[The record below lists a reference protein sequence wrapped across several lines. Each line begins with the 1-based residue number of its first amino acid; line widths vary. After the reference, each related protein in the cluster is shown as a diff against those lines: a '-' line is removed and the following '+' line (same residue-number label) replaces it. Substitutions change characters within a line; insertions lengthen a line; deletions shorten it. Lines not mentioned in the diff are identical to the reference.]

1 MKGRTPVILLVG
13 FLLLNLISAWLMPIQ
28 EDEAYYWMYAQNLDW
43 GYFDHPPMV
52 ALMIKMGTA
61 FFGGEFGTRIIST
74 LLSILTCFVIWQMVP
89 QKSKKQ
95 KGSVLLFLLIIL
107 SIPLF
112 HVYGFI
118 TTPDV
123 PLLFFSALYLL
134 VFKNFL
140 QKTSWVNT
148 FKLGIAAA
156 LLLFSKY
163 HGALVIFF
171 ALLPNL
177 KLLGNKKLYVAG
189 LTGLLF
195 FFPHILWQ
203 YHNDFVTFRYHL
215 FGRVENQFLWKN
227 VMNYVLNT
235 FLVLNPLF
243 VGLVLYQSIIKR
255 KSLFNDKTLL
265 FVFWG
270 GLFFFALS
278 SVRDHVEPHWI
289 TFTSIPLVL
298 MIHEFVLG
306 KLKLYKPIVMYG
318 LVSLTLLVLVRLAIV
333 LPFPWQSDLFEFQN
347 DYFYEIDS
355 LSGDAKVAYVN
366 SYPKSAMHTFYTG
379 SPAFSYNCVPYGK
392 KQYDYWNYEDSY
404 NDQDVFLVGN
414 WHSTWFDTLKMK
426 SGHPLLYNYVEHFP
440 VISKAELE
448 VLEYNELVRMG
459 EENPLSLQIHN
470 PNKFDLNFNKGPL
483 PISIRLYFRNH
494 EGNYY
499 SILKNYNL
507 DKIKPGETKIIKGT
521 FVPDFPA
528 DEYRM
533 IVSLKPGYLYAVAL
547 TPGNMVQVVD
557 NKFP

>member
-1 MKGRTPVILLVG
+1 MKGKTPVLLLVG

-52 ALMIKMGTA
+52 ALMIKIGTT
-61 FFGGEFGTRIIST
+61 FFGGEFGTRIIT
-74 LLSILTCFVIWQMVP
+74 TFLSVLTCFVIWQMVP
-89 QKSKKQ
+89 QKSKEQ
-95 KGSVLLFLLIIL
+95 KGSILLFLIIIL

-123 PLLFFSALYLL
+123 PLLFFSALYLW
-134 VFKNFL
+134 VFKSFL
-140 QKTSWVNT
+140 KDTGWANT

-163 HGALVIFF
+163 HGVLVIFF

-177 KLLGNKKLYVAG
+177 KLLGNKKLYIAG
-189 LTGLLF
+189 LTGLIF
-195 FFPHILWQ
+195 FSPHILWQ

-243 VGLVLYQSIIKR
+243 VGIVLYYNIIKR
-255 KSLFNDKTLL
+255 RSLLNDKTLI

-270 GLFFFALS
+270 GIFFFALS

-298 MIHEFVLG
+298 MMHKFVLG
-306 KLKLYKPIVMYG
+306 KVRLFKRIIVYG
-318 LVSLTLLVLVRLAIV
+318 VISLVLLVLVRFAII
-333 LPFPWQSDLFEFQN
+333 LPFPWQSDLFEYQG
-347 DYFYEIDS
+347 DYFNEIDS
-355 LSGDAKVAYVN
+355 LSGHAKVAYVN

-379 SPAFSYNCVPYGK
+379 SPAFSYNCIPYGK

-404 NDQDVFLVGN
+404 NDQNVFLVGN
-414 WHSTWFDTLKMK
+414 WHSTWFDTLKMEC
-426 SGHPLLYNYVEHFP
+426 GHHLYYKNVEHFP
-440 VISKAELE
+440 VISKTEVE
-448 VLEYNELVRMG
+448 VLEYSELVKLG
-459 EENPLSLQIHN
+459 KQNPLTLQIHN
-470 PNKFDLNFNKGPL
+470 PNNFDLDFKQGPM
-483 PISIRLYFRNH
+483 PIRIRIYFRNH
-494 EGNYY
+494 KGIYY
-499 SILKNYNL
+499 SIIENYNL
-507 DKIKPGETKIIKGT
+507 DKIHPGETKIIKAT
-521 FVPDFPA
+521 FTPDFPP

-533 IVSLKPGYLYAVAL
+533 VVTLKPGYLYAIAL
-547 TPGNMVQVVD
+547 TPGNIVDVV
-557 NKFP
+557 NN